1 MAAAAGCLETA
12 ALEEGMEYNQV
23 ADPTYTPADIT
34 EWPAAAFVFAQ
45 DTCKSA
51 EFYESLSQCTHIE
64 ADEGDIVSVV
74 AMESMDNIGYTIV
87 SPGESVSAYMLVS
100 EDGSPV
106 VPRTWGSVTKVTE
119 GQASIVQM
127 LRPLTS
133 EITLYTENTPDDFTQ
148 ATLKVEGLSNAVTLS
163 TGKETVT
170 SPERGGEITTTG
182 DEAVAYFLPPAETDG
197 TWTPELSIEIGG
209 ETFSTEIV
217 MAKKDLVRAH
227 IRIGLDF
234 AKITS
239 KGTIDVTVTSKS
251 IINPKS
257 EKTFRETIQTSLSE
271 LRSGNIHYTVD
282 VMRDGKWKAEKVYDA
297 LCSNA
302 DKHGQIWNDW
312 ENKKA
317 LRDTM
322 SYCLIDTEFPARIRV
337 RKHTGTAAAA
347 EVRPSTYGIEVTDCS
362 NNIIEFTLPEEA
374 QGKVSVEFGG
384 DRQHNLF
391 IYARKPDTQKPVAGT
406 ANVRYYGPGEHY
418 PGTIR
423 LNEGQTL
430 YIDHG
435 AKVYANVKTNGS
447 NITIAGHGILS
458 GEKMTHQGDNMYSW
472 GDFLIE
478 CNTYRSYVRN
488 LTIKDIS
495 MIDSPG
501 WNLIIPQTDGVTI
514 DGVNMISWELN
525 GDGIDIVSSRDVEIK
540 NCFIRSYDDC
550 ITLKCRFIVSPITDV
565 SDVRI
570 SNCLI
575 WADFARGIV
584 VGPEAG
590 NLKNA
595 GYIHDITVKDCIF
608 LQHKRGDSDDLRAAF
623 AIGQGSDGQTALW
636 SGDNP
641 PRTISG
647 VTATGLTFDNIDPKG
662 RHCAI
667 WQYGNS
673 PVTMQ
678 NITFK
683 DFRIIDGK
691 GNRYPAMYI
700 RTNGSKISNV
710 KISNFTVNGTKVTSS
725 SGDIEID
732 KPANVA
738 ITIQ

>member
-1 MAAAAGCLETA
+1 MAAAAGCLEMTGPEA
-12 ALEEGMEYNQV
+12 GMEYNQV
-23 ADPTYTPADIT
+23 ADPAYTPADIAR
-34 EWPAAAFVFAQ
+34 WPAAAFVFAQ

-64 ADEGDIVSVV
+64 AEEGDIVSVV
-74 AMESMDNIGYTIV
+74 AMESMENIGYTAV
-87 SPGESVSAYMLVS
+87 LPGDCASAYMLMS

-119 GQASIVQM
+119 GQTAIVQL

-133 EITLYTENTPDDFTQ
+133 EIVLFTENTPDDFIQ
-148 ATLKVEGLSNAVTLS
+148 ATLEVEGLSNAVTLS
-163 TGKETVT
+163 TGRETVT
-170 SPERGGEITTTG
+170 SPGRDGAVTTSGEETT
-182 DEAVAYFLPPAETDG
+182 AYFLPPSETEG
-197 TWTPELSIEIGG
+197 IWTPELRIEIGG
-209 ETFSTEIV
+209 ETLSTEIEIE
-217 MAKKDLVRAH
+217 KKDLVRAH

-239 KGTIDVTVTSKS
+239 DGTIDVTVTSKS

-257 EKTFRETIQTSLSE
+257 EKTSRKTIQTSLSE
-271 LRSGNIHYTVD
+271 FRSGNIHYTVD

-302 DKHGQIWNDW
+302 DKHSQIWNDW
-312 ENKKA
+312 ANKKA

-337 RKHTGTAAAA
+337 RKHTGAAATA
-347 EVRPSTYGIEVTDCS
+347 EIRPSTYGIEAIDCG

-384 DRQHNLF
+384 DRQHNIF
-391 IYARKPDTQKPVAGT
+391 IYARKPDTQKPAAGT
-406 ANVRYYGPGEHY
+406 ANVRYYGPGEHH
-418 PGTIR
+418 PGTIW
-423 LNEGQTL
+423 LKDGQTL

-458 GEKMTHQGDNMYSW
+458 GEKMTHHGDNLYSW
-472 GDFLIE
+472 GDFLVE
-478 CNTYRSYVRN
+478 CNTYRSYVKN
-488 LTIKDIS
+488 LTVRDIT

-550 ITLKCRFIVSPITDV
+550 ITIKCRFIVNPITDV
-565 SDVRI
+565 SNVRI

-590 NLKNA
+590 NLKNS

-608 LQHKRGDSDDLRAAF
+608 LQHKKGDSDDLRAAF

-647 VTATGLTFDNIDPKG
+647 VTATGLTFDNIDSKG
-662 RHCAI
+662 RHTAI

-678 NITFK
+678 DITLS
-683 DFRIIDGK
+683 DFRIIDSK
-691 GNRYPAMYI
+691 GNRYPVMYI
-700 RTNGSKISNV
+700 KTNGSNISNMKV
-710 KISNFTVNGTKVTSS
+710 SNFTVNGKKVTSS
-725 SGDIEID
+725 SGDIVTD